1 MPIKVAISRQF
12 YRPTGLLGAVV
23 GWIMASRRSNVE
35 RIRWTVSLL
44 GIKEGDRVLELGFG
58 PGVAIGMSAA
68 ATGPKGRV
76 VGIDHSSIMFAQA
89 TRRNK
94 ALIDEGRVDL
104 RLGSLAQL
112 EDLPGP
118 FDKVFSSNVL
128 QFQRDK
134 TSVLMSVLLLMRPGG
149 RFATT
154 FHPRLP
160 GATAED
166 VRAFAAELLRTLTH
180 VGFVRPN
187 VFELPSTPVP
197 AVCIVAERP
206 GAADYQ
212 IDD

>member
-1 MPIKVAISRQF
+1 MPIKAAIIRQL

-23 GWIMASRRSNVE
+23 GWIMANRRSNVE
-35 RIRWTVSLL
+35 RTQWTVSLL
-44 GIKEGDRVLELGFG
+44 GIKDGDRVLELGFG

-68 ATGPKGRV
+68 AAGPNGRV
-76 VGIDHSSIMFAQA
+76 VGIDHSTVMFAQA

-94 ALIDEGRVDL
+94 ALIDQGRVDL

-112 EDLPGP
+112 EGLPSP

-128 QFQRDK
+128 QFQQDK
-134 TSVLMSVLLLMRPGG
+134 TSVLTSVLLVMRPGG
-149 RFATT
+149 RIATT

-160 GATAED
+160 GATAQD
-166 VRAFAAELLRTLTH
+166 VRAFAAELLRTLTD
-180 VGFVRPN
+180 VGFVRPS

-197 AVCIVAERP
+197 AVCIVAETP
-206 GAADYQ
+206 GSAGDQ